1 MRGIPLLHREQEMA
15 AVTEELARAQQGNPV
30 VLIFS
35 GAHGMGKTAMLQA
48 ALEAM
53 RGRAVVLHARC
64 HEAEREFPFGVVR
77 QLFDSVGDPAQDT
90 APEPIAMG
98 FAEPGG
104 SRERDLHSLYR
115 ATRSLAAGASVI
127 IAVDDFH
134 HADPQSAHWF
144 SYIARRLDGLPV
156 SLILAGDAAHPDG
169 MQVVRELHPLPYF
182 RLVNLRPFCRPC
194 GETMVATVLAEPVD
208 VEFAA
213 ACHDVTCGNPLVLLE
228 LCRRL
233 KAAGVHGT
241 KLQIDQVA
249 EAGTAAMWEIV
260 GADLRQRQPSAVELI
275 ECLAILGPDASI
287 ETAAILAGHGEL
299 VVEQA
304 RGALGRAGL
313 LTRHP
318 VGPFAHPQIQ
328 AAVVG
333 CIDPERRHALHSKAA
348 SLLARLGAAPGD
360 VAAHVMSISP
370 SGESGNVDVLR
381 TAAWEA
387 AAKRDW
393 PEAAR
398 YLRRA
403 LAETTDSG
411 LLLSITAD
419 LGAVE
424 IHRDVPSS
432 LRCLRAVTVPSGD
445 ARASAT
451 ALASLASLVLT
462 LSSPAAG
469 QAFATACGR
478 LGATRLSLR
487 DRPVLLRLAAQAI
500 LAGHQTETG
509 LALRALASS
518 WPASPGLPSA
528 SPVSRGPVMA
538 RPRPPADK
546 AAEELRG
553 ALAVASAACGSAR
566 QRAVTWARGA
576 AEIAKVDRGAV
587 SPLAT
592 GCVLVLA
599 WAGLLDEA
607 AALGEQEV
615 AAVQARRSAAEL
627 ALARLGVAEVAY
639 RRGELATS
647 YAAGRAALE
656 DARTVGADGLHMAA
670 TALSAQVL
678 LDRGEPDAAIA
689 LLSGVDRGVSAHH
702 LIMAYHR
709 YMRGRCEVS
718 CGRFRDGLALF
729 LDAGQLLSA
738 HGVTNPAALGW
749 RGRAVLTYAQL
760 GLGIQARKLAEE
772 EIALARDWGAP
783 VTIGCALA
791 AASAVHPAAARLTLL
806 REAVTL
812 LDGTG
817 ALLEQARAQVRL
829 GGALHGSGAGQ
840 EARVMLHR
848 GLDLASSCGA
858 TQLAA
863 KAKDLLMAAGARPR
877 EEAGF
882 QPSPLSAGERR
893 VTELVL
899 QGLTNQEVAI
909 KLCISKRTVDTHLA
923 HIYRKLGIR
932 GRSRLDEA
940 LRSPAHHGAAGRPG
954 DAERPVA
961 QVD

>member
-1 MRGIPLLHREQEMA
+1 MA

-30 VLIFS
+30 VLVFA
-35 GAHGMGKTAMLQA
+35 GAHGMGKTTMLQA

-64 HEAEREFPFGVVR
+64 HEAERQFPFGVVR

-104 SRERDLHSLYR
+104 SQERDLHSLYR
-115 ATRSLAAGASVI
+115 ATRSLAAGASVV

-134 HADPQSAHWF
+134 YADPQSAHWF

-156 SLILAGDAAHPDG
+156 SLILAGDADHPG
-169 MQVVRELHPLPYF
+169 GTQVVRELHPLPYS
-182 RLVNLRPFCRPC
+182 RLVNLRPLCRPC

-241 KLQIDQVA
+241 RAQIDQVA
-249 EAGTAAMWEIV
+249 EAGAAAMWEIV
-260 GADLRQRQPSAVELI
+260 GAGLRQRQPSAVELI

-304 RGALGRAGL
+304 RGTLGRAGL
-313 LTRHP
+313 LTQHP
-318 VGPFAHPQIQ
+318 VGPFAHPQLQ
-328 AAVVG
+328 AAIVG

-348 SLLARLGAAPGD
+348 SLLTRLGAAPGD

-381 TAAWEA
+381 TAAREA
-387 AAKRDW
+387 AAKQDW
-393 PEAAR
+393 HEAAR

-403 LAETTDSG
+403 LAETTDPG

-432 LRCLRAVTVPSGD
+432 LRCLRTVTAPAGD
-445 ARASAT
+445 SRAGAA
-451 ALASLASLVLT
+451 ALTSFASLVLT

-469 QAFATACGR
+469 QAFATECGM
-478 LGATRLSLR
+478 LAATRLSLR
-487 DRPVLLRLAAQAI
+487 DRPALLRLAAQAT
-500 LAGHQTETG
+500 LAGHQLESG
-509 LALRALASS
+509 LALRALATSRQ
-518 WPASPGLPSA
+518 AS
-528 SPVSRGPVMA
+528 R
-538 RPRPPADK
+538 ADK
-546 AAEELRG
+546 AAEDLRG

-576 AEIAKVDRGAV
+576 AETAKVDRGAV

-607 AALGEQEV
+607 AALGQQEV
-615 AAVQARRSAAEL
+615 VLVQARRSAAEL

-639 RRGELATS
+639 RRGDLAAS
-647 YAAGRAALE
+647 YAAGRAALV

-678 LDRGEPDAAIA
+678 LERGDPDGAIA
-689 LLSGVDRGVSAHH
+689 LLSEVDRGVSAHH
-702 LIMAYHR
+702 LITALHLYV
-709 YMRGRCEVS
+709 RGRCEVA

-729 LDAGQLLSA
+729 LEAGQLLIA

-749 RGRAVLTYAQL
+749 RGRAVLTYARL
-760 GLGIQARKLAEE
+760 GLGIQARNLAEE
-772 EIALARDWGAP
+772 EIALARNWGAP
-783 VTIGCALA
+783 VTIGSALT
-791 AASAVHPAAARLTLL
+791 AASAVYPAAARLTSL

-829 GGALHGSGAGQ
+829 GGALHGSGADQ

-848 GLDLASSCGA
+848 GLELASSCGA

-877 EEAGF
+877 EGAGF

-940 LRSPAHHGAAGRPG
+940 LQSPARHGAAVRPG
-954 DAERPVA
+954 DAERRVA